1 MLSGFM
7 ATIWLFGQINLEFG
21 HVLLF
26 ATDHFVVQV
35 IQLVF
40 CFVCVWTMRLEDVNA
55 FDANARYLS

>member
-1 MLSGFM
+1 MLSGFA
-7 ATIWLFGQINLEFG
+7 ATIWLFGQINLDFG

-40 CFVCVWTMRLEDVNA
+40 CFVCVCLDAAFRGCKRL
-55 FDANARYLS
+55 